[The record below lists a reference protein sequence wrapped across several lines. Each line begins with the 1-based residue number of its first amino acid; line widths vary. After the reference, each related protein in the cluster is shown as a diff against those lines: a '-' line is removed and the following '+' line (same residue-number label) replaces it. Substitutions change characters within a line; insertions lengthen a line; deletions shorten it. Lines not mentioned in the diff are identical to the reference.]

1 MSAQGL
7 DAGAPWLPAEVAD
20 DSRLLELPFGRVFA
34 CDVSPPAAEL
44 RKPPLVLLHG
54 LFLTHHAFSRII
66 PRLAVD
72 RRVVALDLPGA
83 GDSDRP
89 NAAQVDDYSFEWLAD
104 AVAATLEALGVSTC
118 TLVGH
123 DFGGTLALV
132 LAAKQPDRVR
142 ELFLLSPLA
151 LTVSLPLQG
160 ALAIAPS
167 LGLEVFRRTLRRVD
181 FVRFLEQ
188 GLSTP
193 ELLDEGDAHVFWD
206 RLSRWG
212 GREAAY
218 AMLAQMPSVV
228 RLRDRFTSVSV
239 PTTLVWGDRDQIV
252 PPEHATRL
260 AGLLPNASEAI
271 VDGCGHNPAYER
283 PAEVAG
289 LLGAPA

>member
-1 MSAQGL
+1 MNGPGL
-7 DAGAPWLPAEVAD
+7 ETGAPWLPAEVAD
-20 DSRLLELPFGRVFA
+20 DSRLLELSFGRVFA
-34 CDVSPPAAEL
+34 CDVSPPVADI

-66 PRLAVD
+66 PSLAVD

-89 NAAQVDDYSFEWLAD
+89 SAVAVDDYSFEWLAE
-104 AVAATLEALGVSTC
+104 AVVETLEALGVSAC

-132 LAAKQPDRVR
+132 LAAKRPDRVL

-160 ALAIAPS
+160 ALAVAPS

-228 RLRDRFTSVSV
+228 RLRDRFAAVSV
-239 PTTLVWGDRDQIV
+239 PTTLLWGDRDQIV

-260 AGLLPNASEAI
+260 AALLPNATEAI
-271 VDGCGHNPAYER
+271 IDGCGHNPAYER

>member
-1 MSAQGL
+1 MSTLGVEP
-7 DAGAPWLPAEVAD
+7 GAPWLSAEVVD
-20 DSRLLELPFGRVFA
+20 DSRLLEFSFGRVFV
-34 CDVSPPAAEL
+34 CDVSPPAAEI

-66 PRLAVD
+66 PKLAVD

-89 NAAQVDDYSFEWLAD
+89 NPAQVDDYSFEWLAD
-104 AVAATLEALGVSTC
+104 SVAEVLEALGVSAC
-118 TLVGH
+118 TLLGH

-132 LAAKQPDRVR
+132 LASKQPDTFG

-181 FVRFLEQ
+181 FVRLLEQ

-193 ELLDEGDAHVFWD
+193 ELLDDGDMHVFWD

-228 RLRDRFTSVSV
+228 RLRDRFAAVAV

-252 PPEHATRL
+252 PAEHATRL
-260 AGLLPNASEAI
+260 AALLPNATEAVI
-271 VDGCGHNPAYER
+271 DGCGHNPAYER
-283 PAEVAG
+283 PHELVN
-289 LLGAPA
+289 LLRASR

>member
-1 MSAQGL
+1 MSAHGL
-7 DAGAPWLPAEVAD
+7 EPGAPWLSAEVAD
-20 DSRLLELPFGRVFA
+20 ESRLLDLSFGRVFA
-34 CDVSPPAAEL
+34 CDVHPAAAEV

-66 PRLAVD
+66 PKLAVD

-89 NAAQVDDYSFEWLAD
+89 NAAQVDEYSFEWLAD
-104 AVAATLEALGVSTC
+104 AVVETLEALGVSAC
-118 TLVGH
+118 TLLGH

-132 LAAKQPDRVR
+132 LAAKQPDRIR

-167 LGLEVFRRTLRRVD
+167 LGLEVFRRTLRRMD

-206 RLSRWG
+206 RLCRWG

-228 RLRDRFTSVSV
+228 RLRDRFAAVSV
-239 PTTLVWGDRDQIV
+239 PTTLVWGDRDEIV
-252 PPEHATRL
+252 PPDHATRL
-260 AGLLPNASEAI
+260 AALLPNASEVLI
-271 VDGCGHNPAYER
+271 DGCGHNPAYER
-283 PAEVAG
+283 PVELAK
-289 LLGAPA
+289 LLGVTG

>member
-1 MSAQGL
+1 MSALGL
-7 DAGAPWLPAEVAD
+7 EPGAPWLPADVVD
-20 DSRLLELPFGRVFA
+20 DSRLLELSFGRVFV
-34 CDVSPPAAEL
+34 CDVHPPVADV

-54 LFLTHHAFSRII
+54 LFLTHHAFSRVI
-66 PRLAVD
+66 PQLAVD

-89 NAAQVDDYSFEWLAD
+89 SAAVVDEYSFEWLAD
-104 AVAATLEALGVSTC
+104 AVAETLEALGVSAC

-142 ELFLLSPLA
+142 DLFLLAPLA

-167 LGLEVFRRTLRRVD
+167 LGLEVFRRTLRRAD
-181 FVRFLEQ
+181 LVRFLEQ

-193 ELLDEGDAHVFWD
+193 ELLDEGEAHVFWD

-218 AMLAQMPSVV
+218 AMLTQMPSVV
-228 RLRDRFTSVSV
+228 RLRDRFAAVAV
-239 PTTLVWGDRDQIV
+239 PTTLIWGDRDQIV
-252 PPEHATRL
+252 PPDHATRL
-260 AGLLPNASEAI
+260 AALLPDASEEI
-271 VDGCGHNPAYER
+271 IDGCGHNPAYER
-283 PAEVAG
+283 PNELAK